1 MTSSAILSEMSLED
15 TIASPHVIILTTN
28 DDDRYHLLGSYYVLF
43 TYTVLSLILA
53 WDIFIPPFTDRKTE
67 TQGPEK
73 RSQSP
78 KVTKWIG
85 SSNK

>member
-53 WDIFIPPFTDRKTE
+53 WDIFIPPLQTE
-67 TQGPEK
+67 KLRLRGQK
-73 RSQSP
+73 NVLKVP
-78 KVTKWIG
+78 KLLSG
-85 SSNK
+85 